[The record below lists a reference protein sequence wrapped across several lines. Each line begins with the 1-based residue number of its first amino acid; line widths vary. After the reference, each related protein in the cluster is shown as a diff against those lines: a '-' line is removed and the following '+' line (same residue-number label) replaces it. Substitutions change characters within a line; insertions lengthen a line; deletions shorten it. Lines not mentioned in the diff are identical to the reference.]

1 VITQGSVFPNVL
13 KELLAKNE
21 PSYVFTVRFARTID
35 VVGIAAASGHQ
46 AFYVDLQHNAMS
58 LDTTAQI
65 CQAGLALGLT
75 SLVRVPSHD
84 PGMIGRLLDC
94 GAQGIIAPDVNSV
107 EQAKIIARACK
118 FPPYGNRSMAGTG
131 GPHTLFEQIPS
142 ATLQRKLDDATL
154 VICMLETPE
163 GIAAAEEIAAVE
175 GVDALQIGSN
185 DLTTAMGIPGQFK
198 HEQLRGAFR
207 TTIAACKKVGKPM
220 IPGGIRDAATI
231 VDYIKMG
238 AARCYFT
245 GNDGAF
251 LLDGAKRQ
259 NAAMRAVDELL

>member
-1 VITQGSVFPNVL
+1 MG
-13 KELLAKNE
+13 
-21 PSYVFTVRFARTID
+21 
-35 VVGIAAASGHQ
+35 
-46 AFYVDLQHNAMS
+46 
-58 LDTTAQI
+58 
-65 CQAGLALGLT
+65 
-75 SLVRVPSHD
+75 
-84 PGMIGRLLDC
+84 
-94 GAQGIIAPDVNSV
+94 
-107 EQAKIIARACK
+107 
-118 FPPYGNRSMAGTG
+118 GTG
-131 GPHTLFEQIPS
+131 GPHTLFAQVP
-142 ATLQRKLDDATL
+142 AAKLQRTLDGSTL

-185 DLTTAMGIPGQFK
+185 DLTTAMGIPGQFT
-198 HEQLRGAFR
+198 HERLRDAFR
-207 TTIAACKKVGKPM
+207 TTIAACRKAGKPM